1 MTIAERAARVLIVD
15 DHTVFAESL
24 GHVLSRESGIAV
36 VGYATT
42 AAEAERLTAAY
53 EPDVVLMDH
62 YLPDAS
68 GVAAARA
75 ILAARPHTQVVM
87 LTGGA
92 ADEDMLD
99 AVEAGV
105 SGYLLKT
112 APVSLVVDAIR
123 RAADGEVLLA
133 PAELAGLLQRVRTRA
148 KARAETERAAAT
160 LTPRERE
167 ALELMGQALD
177 TRAMAERLGVS
188 VNTARGYA
196 QSVLEK
202 LGARSR
208 LEAVLRATRL
218 GLIER

>member
-1 MTIAERAARVLIVD
+1 VTITEKTARVLIVD

-24 GHVLSRESGIAV
+24 GHLLGRESGIAV
-36 VGYATT
+36 VGHATT
-42 AAEAERLTAAY
+42 AAEAERLTAEH

-68 GVAAARA
+68 GVAASRA
-75 ILAARPHTQVVM
+75 ILAARPQTQIVM

-92 ADEDMLD
+92 AEEDMLD

-112 APVSLVVDAIR
+112 APVSLVIDAIR
-123 RAADGEVLLA
+123 RAAEGEVLLA
-133 PAELAGLLQRVRTRA
+133 PAELAGLLRRVRARA
-148 KARAETERAAAT
+148 KARADMERAATT
-160 LTPRERE
+160 LTHRERE

-188 VNTARGYA
+188 FNTARGYA

-208 LEAVLRATRL
+208 LGAVLRATEL